1 MKNLIFILIIKW
13 GMDDGNCKP
22 YLISIKK
29 LIFILLCA
37 FYSCTRFKFVLFAA
51 VVAERAARFF
61 LSAIFDFRSKGAPR
75 GSFSCSEVFG
85 RQTDLAC
92 FLTEYRVRRP
102 VDLLARSPFFV
113 SASVLRFPLGLW
125 LRAQYF
131 RSRFFFCSRAVG
143 KIWFSVRRFASRSL
157 RQVLS
162 STQRRQ
168 SFSPAR
174 FPAWPRRV
182 LPPWFWQQEPVLR
195 SQQLPPDFFLRPRA
209 LVSRNRISAPPE
221 IASVRD
227 SQIWFRAGATLLIFF
242 DSRPW
247 VLRARHSQVLL
258 QLPPKIFLSASFLV
272 LLQELDPRA
281 QGTLTCFPPTAY
293 HPKLSYKPASQIY
306 DNFL

>member
-1 MKNLIFILIIKW
+1 
-13 GMDDGNCKP
+13 MDNGNCKP
-22 YLISIKK
+22 YLISIKN

-131 RSRFFFCSRAVG
+131 RSRFFLLARCWQNLVFGPPFR
-143 KIWFSVRRFASRSL
+143 FSV
-157 RQVLS
+157 S
-162 STQRRQ
+162 S
-168 SFSPAR
+168 PG
-174 FPAWPRRV
+174 
-182 LPPWFWQQEPVLR
+182 
-195 SQQLPPDFFLRPRA
+195 
-209 LVSRNRISAPPE
+209 LVFDSAPPE
-221 IASVRD
+221 LFSCSFSRLAAASPPAL
-227 SQIWFRAGATLLIFF
+227 ILAAGARSSIPAAAARFLFAAARTRFPQQDFCAARDCFGARQSNLISCRSHSADFLRLPALSSSSPSQPSSSTAAAEDF
-242 DSRPW
+242 SIRLVLGSAAGTRSPRP
-247 VLRARHSQVLL
+247 RHADLFPAHS
-258 QLPPKIFLSASFLV
+258 LPP
-272 LLQELDPRA
+272 
-281 QGTLTCFPPTAY
+281 
-293 HPKLSYKPASQIY
+293 
-306 DNFL
+306 